1 MATIIFSGVVLT
13 ETLRVVDMGVGTS
26 PRIIVEM
33 QQQPDA
39 MGSRGWSSR
48 DSISQRTL
56 EALLLAAHV
65 IT

>member
-1 MATIIFSGVVLT
+1 
-13 ETLRVVDMGVGTS
+13 MGVGTS